1 MTNYHSIQALSNSSL
16 SVLKR
21 SPAEFYARFIASPPT
36 MASEETDAMRLG
48 SAVHML
54 ALEPERFD
62 AKYTI
67 ETGPLNQSLKP
78 PKPYGRASD
87 KFKKWLE
94 DAKAT
99 ETREILLADEFE
111 QSLKIAKAFQ
121 SHPTIA
127 AIMASK
133 SEKFFELE
141 QVGDFRWDGAP
152 DWFKFKARLDFVMPD
167 EGLIVDLKTTHE
179 PSMWEWSWT
188 AGSHGYHRQA
198 ALYSDIMESRYKKP
212 FKFIF
217 GVVRSKEPFEAHCYE
232 PDEASIIEGRD
243 EYRQLAIE
251 WHNRK
256 ANGDW
261 SEDSQKQLT
270 PIRIRTRR
278 KQ

>member
-1 MTNYHSIQALSNSSL
+1 MTDYHSIPALSNSSL

-21 SPAEFYARFIASPPT
+21 SPAEFYARFVADPPT
-36 MASEETDAMRLG
+36 MTQEETDAMRLG

-54 ALEPERFD
+54 ALEPERF
-62 AKYTI
+62 ASEYRI
-67 ETGPLNQSLKP
+67 EAGPINPSTD
-78 PKPYGRASD
+78 KPYGRDSK
-87 KFKKWLE
+87 KFEAWLE
-94 DAKAT
+94 EAKNFDK
-99 ETREILLADEFE
+99 RKILLKDEFTE
-111 QSLKIAKAFQ
+111 SLAIAKAFQ

-127 AIMASK
+127 AIMASRA
-133 SEKFFELE
+133 EKFFESE
-141 QVGDFRWDGAP
+141 QVGKFAWEGAP
-152 DWFKFKARLDFVMPD
+152 DWFGFKAKLDFVMPD

-188 AGSHGYHRQA
+188 AGAHGYHRQA
-198 ALYSDIMESRYKKP
+198 ALYLDIMEAKHEKP

-232 PDEASIIEGRD
+232 PDEESIEDGRR

-251 WHNRK
+251 WYNRK
-256 ANGDW
+256 ASGDW
-261 SEDSQKQLT
+261 SEVSQKQLT

>member
-1 MTNYHSIQALSNSSL
+1 MSDYHSIPALSNSSL

-21 SPAEFYARFIASPPT
+21 SPAEFYARFVADPAT
-36 MASEETDAMRLG
+36 MTQEETDAMRLG

-67 ETGPLNQSLKP
+67 QTGPINQSLKP
-78 PKPYGRASD
+78 PKPYGRTSD

-121 SHPTIA
+121 SHPAIA
-127 AIMASK
+127 AIMASR
-133 SEKFFELE
+133 SEKFFESE
-141 QVGDFRWDGAP
+141 QVGKFAWEGAP
-152 DWFKFKARLDFVMPD
+152 DWFDFKAKLDFVMPD

-188 AGSHGYHRQA
+188 AGAHGYHRQA
-198 ALYSDIMESRYKKP
+198 ALYLDIMEAKHEKP

-232 PDEASIIEGRD
+232 PDEESIEDGRR
-243 EYRQLAIE
+243 EYRQLATQ
-251 WHNRK
+251 WYNRK
-256 ANGDW
+256 TSGDW
-261 SEDSQKQLT
+261 SEESQKQLT
-270 PIRIRTRR
+270 KIRIRTRR